1 MPKRLPEEKVNDF
14 KQALTGSTSTY
25 DIAKEVGV
33 HESTVSRYSRR
44 LFSNRTMGSAGRPT
58 LVSKVTKRL
67 IKRKVIEGVLKTAKE
82 VHRELVQ
89 LGYDI
94 SYQSAIKINVWG
106 ADGGNY
112 YWKRPSGLF
121 QHCDL
126 KFTVKHRAS
135 KLMTIYSDVYQ
146 HNLNTTLRD
155 TMEHYNFDWSNIYFQ
170 HDNDPKHKA
179 KSTIAWLDNHQVRYI
194 SDWPAQ
200 SPDLNPIE
208 HVWHPLKLNLSCY
221 ERRAKN
227 TDELWERHAGKNSRG
242 Y

>member
-1 MPKRLPEEKVNDF
+1 MPKRLPEEKVNDL

-94 SYQSAIKINVWG
+94 SYQSAINHRLEWAKKHQDWTVEEWRKVVFSDETKINVWG
-106 ADGGNY
+106 SDGFY
-112 YWKRPSGLF
+112 SQAWRRQVDDVGL
-121 QHCDL
+121 
-126 KFTVKHRAS
+126 
-135 KLMTIYSDVYQ
+135 
-146 HNLNTTLRD
+146 HN
-155 TMEHYNFDWSNIYFQ
+155 I
-170 HDNDPKHKA
+170 
-179 KSTIAWLDNHQVRYI
+179 
-194 SDWPAQ
+194 
-200 SPDLNPIE
+200 
-208 HVWHPLKLNLSCY
+208 
-221 ERRAKN
+221 
-227 TDELWERHAGKNSRG
+227 
-242 Y
+242 